1 MAKEIKAIKCPNCG
15 SVNKIELKPNFY
27 KCTSCQTEYFLD
39 DNDVNINYNHNYN
52 HSNQPWASN
61 ERTLKI
67 VGIALGSI
75 FALSILISVATS
87 IFSSKTKSS
96 NYVYST
102 SASSTKEE
110 NDNSFSASRY
120 SNIAFLQPNNQ
131 QPVIIMLE
139 SRRYNS
145 NANEQKTGTYIA
157 FYNPI
162 KKELLAEEKVS
173 NESLSSSDFKFREFS
188 DGNIY
193 IVNDKTSFLKL
204 DKEKLKTEDVGKK
217 FFEANP
223 DLQIGVATMDFV
235 YDDNGDGL
243 VILTNDGKK
252 RYYYPLIQKLYTED
266 QYYKANNG
274 FNSLLPNAKDKTI
287 YIFTDDSSD
296 YPEEKLQLLQIT
308 YKDNGAGPKD
318 VTDHL
323 TWGKDYGGSGIF
335 TERDPYRKSLIGR
348 YEKERG
354 RITSWK
360 DLTPD
365 RLYFSPSILLDDGAN
380 LIIQF
385 RADANTKS
393 AYKLQKINRQN
404 GAIEWT
410 NNVPNAKIMETLIK
424 YKDGYA
430 GVNSSDEIILLDAKG
445 NFTSNYKLD

>member
-1 MAKEIKAIKCPNCG
+1 MAKEIKVIKCPNCG
-15 SVNKIELKPNFY
+15 SVNKIELKPDFY
-27 KCTSCQTEYFLD
+27 RCNSCQTEYFLD

-52 HSNQPWASN
+52 HSNQPSATN

-67 VGIALGSI
+67 IGIVLGSI
-75 FALSILISVATS
+75 FAFFVLIFIVTA
-87 IFSSKTKSS
+87 IFSSKHKNTNS
-96 NYVYST
+96 VYTTST
-102 SASSTKEE
+102 SPIREE
-110 NDNSFSASRY
+110 DNGFYASRY
-120 SNIAFLQPNNQ
+120 SNITFLQPGNQ
-131 QPVIIMLE
+131 QPIIVMLE
-139 SRRYNS
+139 NRRYKS
-145 NANEQKTGTYIA
+145 NTNEEKNGTYIA

-173 NESLSSSDFKFREFS
+173 NESLSSSDFKFREFF

-193 IVNDKTSFLKL
+193 IVNNKTSFLRL

-217 FFEANP
+217 FFEANT

-243 VILTNDGKK
+243 VLLTNDGKK

-274 FNSLLPNAKDKTI
+274 FSSLLPNAKDKTI
-287 YIFTDDSSD
+287 HIFTTESSD

-308 YKDNGAGPKD
+308 YKDNGPGPKD
-318 VTDHL
+318 VTDRL
-323 TWGKDYGGSGIF
+323 RWWKDYGGSGIF
-335 TERDPYRKSLIGR
+335 TDRDPYRKSLVGR

-354 RITSWK
+354 RILNWK
-360 DLTPD
+360 DVTPD
-365 RLYFSPSILLDDGAN
+365 RLYFAPTVLLDDGAN

-393 AYKLQKINRQN
+393 AYKLQKLNGQN

-410 NNVPNAKIMETLIK
+410 TSIPDAKTMKTLIK
-424 YKDGYA
+424 YKDGFA
-430 GVNSSDEIILLDAKG
+430 GVNNSDEIILIDPKG
-445 NFTSNYKLD
+445 TITSNYKLD